1 MKKIKVLQSIILIIT
16 VLLILYKIWMYS
28 DTPSNRLDDVIKTT
42 NLSGFNIVLRDAD
55 NGGIV
60 DLTIKDNLNYV
71 QNYTKDDHRST
82 IIVKNKERYYID
94 YTYKIISK
102 SNTDEVVRESVD
114 TLLQRK
120 CLDKRGHD
128 IIDGNLYYVE
138 IYDNIGRTEF
148 DKDAFY
154 FRNGKLEYIK
164 SSYFGNCYIESISN
178 NIDESK
184 FEIPEEAKDYKVEVY
199 DE

>member
-71 QNYTKDDHRST
+71 QNYTKDDHRTT

-102 SNTDEVVRESVD
+102 SNTDEVIRESVD

-128 IIDGNLYYVE
+128 IIDGKLYYVE

-164 SSYFGNCYIESISN
+164 SSYYGNCYIESISN

-184 FEIPEEAKDYKVEVY
+184 FEIPEEAKNYKVEVY